1 MGRVHG
7 FPLNNGQRKMGNG
20 QAVNA
25 MEEVL
30 RSKSNPIV
38 VSEMLTVIGV
48 VTVLVVMIIP
58 LPTMLLDFLLALNIT
73 LSITILLIAMY
84 AIKPLD
90 FSIFPSLLLMMT
102 LFRLSLNVASTRLIL
117 LHGNE
122 GVLAAGKV
130 IKAFGAFV
138 VGGNY
143 VVGMIVFIILVIVNF
158 VVITK
163 GATRIAEVA
172 ARFTLDAMPGKQMSI
187 DADLNAG
194 LIDENE
200 AKSRRAMITREA
212 EFNGAMDGA
221 AKFVRGDAIA
231 GIIITLIN
239 ILGGLI
245 IGVLQQ
251 KMSAIDAAQNYTLLT
266 VGDGLVSQIPA
277 LTISTAAG
285 IVVSRAASEDTMGK
299 EFGKQF
305 LGYSKAIYL
314 AALIIFFF
322 GLIPGLPHVS
332 FIILSLLIAGSVYI
346 LSGKEAASKAKEI
359 ETSEKEAVE
368 KGPEPVE
375 HLLMVDPLEV
385 EVGYGLIPL
394 VDKEQGGEF
403 LDRVRSIR
411 RQFALEMGLVIP
423 PIHIRDNLQL
433 NSSGYQI
440 VLKGI
445 PIAHA
450 EVMVNHYLAM
460 NPGDATRKIEGIE
473 TKEPA
478 FNLPAIWIPETKKE
492 EAKVAGYTV
501 VDNVT
506 IMATHLTEI
515 LRAHAPELLGR
526 QEVQNLLDNLGKTS
540 PKAVEE
546 LVPNLLSLGMVQKVL
561 QNLLQERISIRD
573 MLTIVETLADY
584 APLTKDPELLT
595 EYVRHN
601 LSRSIISPYVGED
614 GVLQLITMKQDV
626 EDILLKGVQQ
636 TEQGSYL
643 SIDPKMA
650 DSIIASIK
658 EESEKAMAKNI
669 QPILL
674 ASPKLRRHLKKM
686 IDFFIPSLIVL
697 SHSELLRDTKFQ
709 SIGEVSLSH
718 AG

>member
-1 MGRVHG
+1 
-7 FPLNNGQRKMGNG
+7 
-20 QAVNA
+20 
-25 MEEVL
+25 MEEAL
-30 RSKSNPIV
+30 RSKSNPVV

-48 VTVLVVMIIP
+48 ITVLVVMIIP
-58 LPTMLLDFLLALNIT
+58 LPPMILDFLLALNIT
-73 LSITILLIAMY
+73 ISITILLIAMY
-84 AIKPLD
+84 TQKPLD
-90 FSIFPSLLLMMT
+90 FSIFPSLLLVMT

-130 IKAFGAFV
+130 IKSFGSFV

-143 VVGMIVFIILVIVNF
+143 VVGMIVFIILVIINF

-200 AKSRRAMITREA
+200 AKWRRVTIAREA

-239 ILGGLI
+239 IIGGLI

-251 KMSAIDAAQNYTLLT
+251 KMSVIDAGQNYTLLT
-266 VGDGLVSQIPA
+266 VGDGLVSQIPS
-277 LTISTAAG
+277 LTVSTAAG
-285 IVVSRAASEDTMGK
+285 IVVSRSASEDTMGS

-305 LGYSKAIYL
+305 LGYPKAIYL
-314 AALIIFFF
+314 AALTIFFF
-322 GLIPGLPHVS
+322 GLIPGMPHIS
-332 FIILSLLIAGSVYI
+332 FIMLSLLIAGSVYI
-346 LSGKEAASKAKEI
+346 LSRKKEVTKIKEI
-359 ETSEKEAVE
+359 EARKKENVE
-368 KGPEPVE
+368 VGPEPVE
-375 HLLMVDPLEV
+375 HLLLVDPLEM

-394 VDKEQGGEF
+394 VDKEQKGEF

-411 RQFALEMGLVIP
+411 KQFALEMGLVIP

-440 VLKGI
+440 ILKGV

-450 EVMVNHYLAM
+450 ELMVNHYLAM
-460 NPGDATRKIEGIE
+460 DPGDATRKIEGIE

-478 FNLPAIWIPETKKE
+478 FNLPAVWIPEAKKE
-492 EAKVAGYTV
+492 EAKLAGHTV

-506 IMATHLTEI
+506 IMATHLTEVI
-515 LRAHAPELLGR
+515 REHAPELLGR
-526 QEVQNLLDNLGKTS
+526 QEVQNLLDNLSKS
-540 PKAVEE
+540 YPKAVEE
-546 LVPNLLSLGMVQKVL
+546 LVPNLLSLGAAQKVL

-595 EYVRHN
+595 EYVRHK
-601 LSRSIISPYVGED
+601 LSRSIISPYIGED
-614 GVLQLITMKQDV
+614 GVLKLITLNQDV
-626 EDILLKGVQQ
+626 EDIILKGVQNA
-636 TEQGSYL
+636 EHGSYL
-643 SIDPKMA
+643 SIDPKIA
-650 DSIIASIK
+650 DPIITSIK
-658 EESEKAMAKNI
+658 EEAEKAMAKNI

-674 ASPKLRRHLKKM
+674 TSPSIRRHLRKM
-686 IDFFIPSLIVL
+686 VDLFIPSLIVL
-697 SHSELLRDTKFQ
+697 SQSELLSDMRFK
-709 SIGEVSLSH
+709 SIAEVSLSH